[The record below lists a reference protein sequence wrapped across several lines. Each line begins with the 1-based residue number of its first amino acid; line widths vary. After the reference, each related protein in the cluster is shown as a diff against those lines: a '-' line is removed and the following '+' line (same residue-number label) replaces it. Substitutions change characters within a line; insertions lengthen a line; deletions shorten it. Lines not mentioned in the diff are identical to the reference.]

1 MPDFDTR
8 KPQESN
14 EPNRPRIP
22 LIANRLSRLLSAS
35 KPRILTIASTIR
47 HSLMANKLR
56 SLLLGAI
63 LLFVIAPALVGLLIY
78 SFGGFPHPQQ
88 EARQVDPRCWG
99 SFAQST
105 ENSKPGD
112 DSNDTQIAFT
122 RIIAG
127 EPTASGPYAT
137 ESELYVMNADG
148 TNETRLTNTP
158 EQYAKILATSPDW
171 SPDGKRIAYLK
182 GIDVDTG
189 RTDRDIYVINADGS
203 NQSSL
208 ATVEQ
213 STIAWSP
220 DGTKIAFDAW
230 TRSGDTYGSPGIYLI
245 NPDGTGQEYLTGGA
259 SFTWAPDSKKIA
271 FVIQSSTSDSSASAS
286 DADSDIYVR
295 RTDGGDLT
303 RLTNTPDTDESTPD
317 WSPDGT
323 KIAFTSASLSGNNDV
338 FVMNADGSG
347 RTNLT
352 NTTTSEGYYPA
363 WSPNSRKMAFLRG
376 SGIYVMNAD
385 GTCETHLTNLNYST
399 PGVEEDVLDWSPD
412 GEKIAFKSASSGN
425 DDIYVID
432 ADGSGRAN
440 LTNTKRSEDYVAW
453 SSARVGTIT
462 EHTQEA
468 IEDREAIDSAPQEE
482 ALQEY
487 IKQINELRERNLRRS
502 EEGSAVQQLAYN
514 ETQQVLGGSDPNTK
528 EKAVRFLARAGLL
541 PSIPINFTDLRG
553 TDLSGVNLSGANM
566 SSVNKRRLN
575 VPPASFG
582 PHRRGA
588 LVREYAKAR

>member
-220 DGTKIAFDAW
+220 
-230 TRSGDTYGSPGIYLI
+230 
-245 NPDGTGQEYLTGGA
+245 
-259 SFTWAPDSKKIA
+259 
-271 FVIQSSTSDSSASAS
+271 
-286 DADSDIYVR
+286 
-295 RTDGGDLT
+295 
-303 RLTNTPDTDESTPD
+303 TDESTPD

-363 WSPNSRKMAFLRG
+363 WSP
-376 SGIYVMNAD
+376 
-385 GTCETHLTNLNYST
+385 
-399 PGVEEDVLDWSPD
+399 
-412 GEKIAFKSASSGN
+412 
-425 DDIYVID
+425 
-432 ADGSGRAN
+432 
-440 LTNTKRSEDYVAW
+440 
-453 SSARVGTIT
+453 ARVDTTGERT
-462 EHTQEA
+462 EEA
-468 IEDREAIDSAPQEE
+468 VEDRRAIDGVPQDE
-482 ALQEY
+482 ALQGY
-487 IKQINELRERNLRRS
+487 IKQINELLRERNLRGS
-502 EEGSAVQQLAYN
+502 EEGSDVRQLAR
-514 ETQQVLGGSDPNTK
+514 EKTVQVLEGSDPSIK
-528 EKAVRFLARAGLL
+528 GKVVRFLTEA
-541 PSIPINFTDLRG
+541 DL
-553 TDLSGVNLSGANM
+553 V
-566 SSVNKRRLN
+566 
-575 VPPASFG
+575 
-582 PHRRGA
+582 
-588 LVREYAKAR
+588 

>member
-171 SPDGKRIAYLK
+171 SPDGKRIAYLR

-203 NQSSL
+203 NPSSL
-208 ATVEQ
+208 TTVEW
-213 STIAWSP
+213 STTFAWSP
-220 DGTKIAFDAW
+220 NGEKIAFDGW
-230 TRSGDTYGSPGIYLI
+230 TRSGDINGPTGIYLI
-245 NPDGTGQEYLTGGA
+245 NPDGTGQKYLTSSGA
-259 SFTWAPDSKKIA
+259 TFSWAPDSKKLA
-271 FVIQSSTSDSSASAS
+271 FAIQSSTDSSASAS
-286 DADSDIYVR
+286 AADTDLYVR
-295 RTDGGDLT
+295 RTDGSDLT
-303 RLTNTPDTDESTPD
+303 RLTNTPDDGEWGPV

-323 KIAFTSASLSGNNDV
+323 KIAFSITDAHYDTDIYLINADGSGYTNLTNSSQSEDSFAWSPDSKKIAFLRTIEFQRCSELYVMNVDDPTGETRLTEVSLIPNSVSTGHDLAWSPDGEQIAFKSASSSVNNDIYV
-338 FVMNADGSG
+338 INADGSG

-352 NTTTSEGYYPA
+352 NSKQSEDYLA
-363 WSPNSRKMAFLRG
+363 WSPAG
-376 SGIYVMNAD
+376 
-385 GTCETHLTNLNYST
+385 
-399 PGVEEDVLDWSPD
+399 
-412 GEKIAFKSASSGN
+412 
-425 DDIYVID
+425 
-432 ADGSGRAN
+432 
-440 LTNTKRSEDYVAW
+440 
-453 SSARVGTIT
+453 VGTIT
-462 EHTQEA
+462 ERTEEA
-468 IEDREAIDSAPQEE
+468 IENRQADDSAPEEE
-482 ALQEY
+482 ALQAY
-487 IKQINELRERNLRRS
+487 IKQMNYLLRERNLRRS
-502 EEGSAVQQLAYN
+502 TGGGSEVRQLAVD
-514 ETQQVLGGSDPNTK
+514 ETQEVL
-528 EKAVRFLARAGLL
+528 R
-541 PSIPINFTDLRG
+541 
-553 TDLSGVNLSGANM
+553 
-566 SSVNKRRLN
+566 
-575 VPPASFG
+575 
-582 PHRRGA
+582 
-588 LVREYAKAR
+588 

>member
-189 RTDRDIYVINADGS
+189 RADRDIYVINADGS

-220 DGTKIAFDAW
+220 
-230 TRSGDTYGSPGIYLI
+230 
-245 NPDGTGQEYLTGGA
+245 
-259 SFTWAPDSKKIA
+259 
-271 FVIQSSTSDSSASAS
+271 
-286 DADSDIYVR
+286 
-295 RTDGGDLT
+295 
-303 RLTNTPDTDESTPD
+303 TDESTPD

-323 KIAFTSASLSGNNDV
+323 KIAFTSASMSGNNDV

-412 GEKIAFKSASSGN
+412 GEKIAFNCFFQAEDGIRDRCRRQRASESN
-425 DDIYVID
+425 Q
-432 ADGSGRAN
+432 
-440 LTNTKRSEDYVAW
+440 
-453 SSARVGTIT
+453 
-462 EHTQEA
+462 H
-468 IEDREAIDSAPQEE
+468 
-482 ALQEY
+482 
-487 IKQINELRERNLRRS
+487 
-502 EEGSAVQQLAYN
+502 
-514 ETQQVLGGSDPNTK
+514 QV
-528 EKAVRFLARAGLL
+528 
-541 PSIPINFTDLRG
+541 
-553 TDLSGVNLSGANM
+553 
-566 SSVNKRRLN
+566 KRRLRCLVVSQGRHHYGTHPGGN
-575 VPPASFG
+575 RG
-582 PHRRGA
+582 PGSD
-588 LVREYAKAR
+588 

>member
-35 KPRILTIASTIR
+35 KPRILTIASTIL

-220 DGTKIAFDAW
+220 
-230 TRSGDTYGSPGIYLI
+230 
-245 NPDGTGQEYLTGGA
+245 
-259 SFTWAPDSKKIA
+259 
-271 FVIQSSTSDSSASAS
+271 
-286 DADSDIYVR
+286 
-295 RTDGGDLT
+295 
-303 RLTNTPDTDESTPD
+303 TDESTPD

-338 FVMNADGSG
+338 F
-347 RTNLT
+347 
-352 NTTTSEGYYPA
+352 
-363 WSPNSRKMAFLRG
+363 
-376 SGIYVMNAD
+376 VMNAD

-453 SSARVGTIT
+453 SSARVDTIT
-462 EHTQEA
+462 ERAQEA

-553 TDLSGVNLSGANM
+553 TDLSGANM

>member
-208 ATVEQ
+208 ATVER
-213 STIAWSP
+213 STIAWSR

-271 FVIQSSTSDSSASAS
+271 FVIRSSTSDSSASAS
-286 DADSDIYVR
+286 DADSDVYVR

-323 KIAFTSASLSGNNDV
+323 KIVFTSASLSGNNDV
-338 FVMNADGSG
+338 YVMNADGSG

-453 SSARVGTIT
+453 SSARVDTIT
-462 EHTQEA
+462 ERAQEA

-482 ALQEY
+482 ALQAY
-487 IKQINELRERNLRRS
+487 IKHMNELRERNLRRS

-553 TDLSGVNLSGANM
+553 TDLSGANM
-566 SSVNKRRLN
+566 SSVNKCRLN

>member
-189 RTDRDIYVINADGS
+189 GTDRDIYVINADGS

-220 DGTKIAFDAW
+220 
-230 TRSGDTYGSPGIYLI
+230 
-245 NPDGTGQEYLTGGA
+245 
-259 SFTWAPDSKKIA
+259 
-271 FVIQSSTSDSSASAS
+271 
-286 DADSDIYVR
+286 
-295 RTDGGDLT
+295 
-303 RLTNTPDTDESTPD
+303 TDESTPD

-347 RTNLT
+347 R
-352 NTTTSEGYYPA
+352 
-363 WSPNSRKMAFLRG
+363 
-376 SGIYVMNAD
+376 
-385 GTCETHLTNLNYST
+385 
-399 PGVEEDVLDWSPD
+399 
-412 GEKIAFKSASSGN
+412 
-425 DDIYVID
+425 
-432 ADGSGRAN
+432 AN

-462 EHTQEA
+462 ERTQEA

-553 TDLSGVNLSGANM
+553 TD
-566 SSVNKRRLN
+566 
-575 VPPASFG
+575 
-582 PHRRGA
+582 
-588 LVREYAKAR
+588 

>member
-99 SFAQST
+99 SLAQST

-122 RIIAG
+122 RVIAG

-189 RTDRDIYVINADGS
+189 RTVAPHGSVDDGW
-203 NQSSL
+203 
-208 ATVEQ
+208 VELY
-213 STIAWSP
+213 AGP
-220 DGTKIAFDAW
+220 A
-230 TRSGDTYGSPGIYLI
+230 
-245 NPDGTGQEYLTGGA
+245 
-259 SFTWAPDSKKIA
+259 
-271 FVIQSSTSDSSASAS
+271 
-286 DADSDIYVR
+286 
-295 RTDGGDLT
+295 
-303 RLTNTPDTDESTPD
+303 
-317 WSPDGT
+317 
-323 KIAFTSASLSGNNDV
+323 ASL
-338 FVMNADGSG
+338 F
-347 RTNLT
+347 
-352 NTTTSEGYYPA
+352 
-363 WSPNSRKMAFLRG
+363 
-376 SGIYVMNAD
+376 
-385 GTCETHLTNLNYST
+385 
-399 PGVEEDVLDWSPD
+399 
-412 GEKIAFKSASSGN
+412 
-425 DDIYVID
+425 
-432 ADGSGRAN
+432 
-440 LTNTKRSEDYVAW
+440 
-453 SSARVGTIT
+453 
-462 EHTQEA
+462 
-468 IEDREAIDSAPQEE
+468 
-482 ALQEY
+482 
-487 IKQINELRERNLRRS
+487 
-502 EEGSAVQQLAYN
+502 
-514 ETQQVLGGSDPNTK
+514 
-528 EKAVRFLARAGLL
+528 GL
-541 PSIPINFTDLRG
+541 
-553 TDLSGVNLSGANM
+553 
-566 SSVNKRRLN
+566 
-575 VPPASFG
+575 
-582 PHRRGA
+582 
-588 LVREYAKAR
+588 